1 MVTPSANRN
10 SCRVAKRVGDDTQGR
25 GAAHLYPGLGNRN
38 SYRVAFG
45 CVLAHIISTHRKD
58 GDSQWPKL
66 WVAKTVGLGKRNSIR
81 FPLCA
86 VTFGLEL
93 PLGT

>member
-45 CVLAHIISTHRKD
+45 CVLAHIFSTHRKD
-58 GDSQWPKL
+58 GDSLWPKL
-66 WVAKTVGLGKRNSIR
+66 WAGKTVGLGKRNSIR

-93 PLGT
+93 PLDT